1 MNLAGEANK
10 GLIDCYSPGKVVKA
24 REYQEEKERLR
35 IAEEEAKLER
45 KIKRAANAL
54 RNKQEKAKKAADR
67 EAKAVQKQLAED
79 LELANKPAK
88 KAPKKQPVSIAP
100 KAKKA
105 APVVSTKRKAP
116 IKARRPAKVVV
127 QQEVIPRIS
136 EVVTSGVAQGKSSTR
151 IITLP

>member
-1 MNLAGEANK
+1 LNLASEANK
-10 GLIDCYSPGKVVKA
+10 GLINYYSPGKVIKA

-54 RNKQEKAKKAADR
+54 RKKQEKAKRAADR
-67 EAKAVQKQLAED
+67 EAKAIQKQLAGD
-79 LELANKPAK
+79 VELAAK
-88 KAPKKQPVSIAP
+88 RAPKKQPVSITP

-116 IKARRPAKVVV
+116 IKARRPVKVVV
-127 QQEVIPRIS
+127 QQEVIAQIS
-136 EVVTSGVAQGKSSTR
+136 KVVTSGVVQAKTSTR
-151 IITLP
+151 IIMLL